1 MDYISQRLS
10 DLRQE
15 ITDLRSMNTRY
26 SERSEHSAI
35 DQSAYELRTNRLQQI
50 KKELSNMRNLPKEGV
65 VWWEKVGSPGTALS

>member
-35 DQSAYELRTNRLQQI
+35 DQSAYELRNNRLLQI
-50 KKELSNMRNLPKEGV
+50 KKELSGMRNLPKEGA
-65 VWWEKVGSPGTALS
+65 VWWEKAGSQGSAIS

>member
-1 MDYISQRLS
+1 MDYISQRLN

-65 VWWEKVGSPGTALS
+65 VWWEKAGSHGPVLS

>member
-65 VWWEKVGSPGTALS
+65 VWWEKARSHGTALS